1 MQSIVTLLGQYF
13 CLVNNKAT
21 KKELYISNIS
31 ITFMTRKIKEIMF
44 LASLMMLIA
53 SCSTPKNINYMEDSP
68 YHNVIRNASDEITV
82 QQGDRLA
89 IFVKSK
95 DDVLTQHFNIS
106 LPNMQNVLTYTVNNR
121 GEIDFPMLGAIHLAG
136 LTRNQAAETIKNRL
150 ISEYGTKDAV
160 VTLDFTNLK
169 ISVLGEV
176 NKPGTISIDNDNINI
191 YEAMG
196 KAGDMTIYGKRDSVR
211 VVRRQGDETKIYVL
225 NLASAQETMQ
235 SPAYYLQQNYIVY
248 VPANKT
254 RQRQATLNGNTLQ
267 STSFWVSIASLLT
280 TIAVLVFK

>member
-1 MQSIVTLLGQYF
+1 MHLVHP
-13 CLVNNKAT
+13 LVNDQIQK
-21 KKELYISNIS
+21 
-31 ITFMTRKIKEIMF
+31 
-44 LASLMMLIA
+44 
-53 SCSTPKNINYMEDSP
+53 
-68 YHNVIRNASDEITV
+68 V
-82 QQGDRLA
+82 Q
-89 IFVKSK
+89 
-95 DDVLTQHFNIS
+95 
-106 LPNMQNVLTYTVNNR
+106 
-121 GEIDFPMLGAIHLAG
+121 
-136 LTRNQAAETIKNRL
+136 
-150 ISEYGTKDAV
+150 AV
-160 VTLDFTNLK
+160 VQL
-169 ISVLGEV
+169 V

-235 SPAYYLQQNYIVY
+235 SPAYYLQQNDIVY

>member
-1 MQSIVTLLGQYF
+1 M
-13 CLVNNKAT
+13 
-21 KKELYISNIS
+21 
-31 ITFMTRKIKEIMF
+31 
-44 LASLMMLIA
+44 
-53 SCSTPKNINYMEDSP
+53 
-68 YHNVIRNASDEITV
+68 
-82 QQGDRLA
+82 
-89 IFVKSK
+89 
-95 DDVLTQHFNIS
+95 
-106 LPNMQNVLTYTVNNR
+106 
-121 GEIDFPMLGAIHLAG
+121 
-136 LTRNQAAETIKNRL
+136 
-150 ISEYGTKDAV
+150 
-160 VTLDFTNLK
+160 
-169 ISVLGEV
+169 

-196 KAGDMTIYGKRDSVR
+196 KAGDMSIYGKRDSVR

-235 SPAYYLQQNYIVY
+235 SPAYYLQQNDIVY

>member
-1 MQSIVTLLGQYF
+1 M
-13 CLVNNKAT
+13 
-21 KKELYISNIS
+21 
-31 ITFMTRKIKEIMF
+31 
-44 LASLMMLIA
+44 
-53 SCSTPKNINYMEDSP
+53 
-68 YHNVIRNASDEITV
+68 
-82 QQGDRLA
+82 
-89 IFVKSK
+89 
-95 DDVLTQHFNIS
+95 
-106 LPNMQNVLTYTVNNR
+106 
-121 GEIDFPMLGAIHLAG
+121 
-136 LTRNQAAETIKNRL
+136 
-150 ISEYGTKDAV
+150 
-160 VTLDFTNLK
+160 TLDFTNLK

-211 VVRRQGDETKIYVL
+211 VVRRQGDEIKIYVL
-225 NLASAQETMQ
+225 NLASARETMQ
-235 SPAYYLQQNYIVY
+235 SPAYYLQQNDIVY

>member
-1 MQSIVTLLGQYF
+1 
-13 CLVNNKAT
+13 
-21 KKELYISNIS
+21 
-31 ITFMTRKIKEIMF
+31 MTRKTKEIMF
-44 LASLMMLIA
+44 LAILMMLIA
-53 SCSTPKNINYMEDSP
+53 ACSTPKNINYMEDSSN
-68 YHNVIRNASDEITV
+68 HNVIRNAPDEITV

-176 NKPGTISIDNDNINI
+176 NRPGTISIDNDNINI

-235 SPAYYLQQNYIVY
+235 SPAYYLQQNDIVY

>member
-13 CLVNNKAT
+13 CLFNNKVT
-21 KKELYISNIS
+21 KKELYISNTS
-31 ITFMTRKIKEIMF
+31 ITFMTRKTKEIMF

-53 SCSTPKNINYMEDSP
+53 ACSTPKNINYMEDSSN
-68 YHNVIRNASDEITV
+68 HNVIRNAPDEITV

-95 DDVLTQHFNIS
+95 DEVLTQHFNIS

-235 SPAYYLQQNYIVY
+235 SPAYYLQQNDIVY